1 MTVFDPFELTSRTP
15 NNLSFGGLDR
25 DVTTREKDDCIDMI
39 LKDPQTRVVPVW
51 RSRNLFSKIGGELI
65 EPTPAYLSTDE
76 ATELINISKNRVY
89 LGKKTL
95 KEIDIPFL
103 AIDISSLNED
113 KAKRKLESKGE
124 FVDLREI
131 SPLIDGIE
139 GSILAYAR
147 AILFWHY
154 RNGFC

>member
-1 MTVFDPFELTSRTP
+1 MTVFDPFELTSKTP

-25 DVTTREKDDCIDMI
+25 DVTTREKDDSIDMI

-95 KEIDIPFL
+95 KEI
-103 AIDISSLNED
+103 
-113 KAKRKLESKGE
+113 
-124 FVDLREI
+124 
-131 SPLIDGIE
+131 
-139 GSILAYAR
+139 
-147 AILFWHY
+147 
-154 RNGFC
+154 